1 MANLIPV
8 SMLSAVAVLDHTI
21 DGWTLLD
28 VPDTEPR
35 ICRLE
40 VKFEQPFTLPPLIH
54 VGIVGLDVSN
64 RDNLR
69 VKVRASAIS
78 AKGFTIEAQTWF
90 NTEIWMV
97 EVSWLA
103 LGA

>member
-21 DGWTLLD
+21 EGWTLLD
-28 VPDTEPR
+28 VPDSEPR
-35 ICRLE
+35 VCRLE
-40 VKFEQPFTLPPLIH
+40 VQFEQAFTLPPLVH
-54 VGIVGLDVSN
+54 VGITGLDVSN

-69 VKVRASAIS
+69 VKVRAAAIS
-78 AKGFTIEAQTWF
+78 ATGFTVEAQTWF

-103 LGA
+103 LGT

>member
-1 MANLIPV
+1 MASLAPV

-21 DGWTLLD
+21 EGWSLLD
-28 VPDTEPR
+28 VPDSEPR
-35 ICRLE
+35 TCRLE
-40 VKFEQPFTLPPLIH
+40 VKFEKPFAAPPLVH

-69 VKVRASAIS
+69 VRVQAVGIS

-97 EVSWLA
+97 AVSWLA
-103 LGA
+103 MGA